1 MASVCPF
8 GKALRPV
15 TDGSATKHS
24 ENQSNFQTDSEAR
37 GKSCPFAKLHKSDDS
52 STKTPSEDHNKPQTD
67 SEDKAEG
74 FSGNSSVIPAKCP
87 YGFDSQTFKIGPFS
101 CVICQALLF
110 KSSRCVPCSHVFCY
124 ACVSRFKDCPLC
136 GADIEKIEDDPNLQ
150 AVVDHVSLERGAF
163 LVQHA
168 MRAFRAQNIESAK
181 ARLSLC
187 SEDIREQLKVL
198 GSTPELCSQL
208 GAVLGMLG
216 DCCRA
221 LGESDSAV
229 LQYEES
235 VEFLQKLPIED
246 QEIVHTLSVS
256 LNKIGDL
263 KYHSGDLQSARSYYS
278 KSLNVRREAT
288 KRHPNLTSQVLDVA
302 VSLAKVADIDLNLG
316 NKDAA
321 IDGFQEGLKLLESLT
336 TSAND
341 DPLEQRRASVM
352 DFLKSQL
359 AEKQSAATDSVHW
372 IKQDNLICLLSP
384 TQISATIILCNVG
397 DMASLTCSCHSLYS
411 PARYSNSTTHH
422 QFTTVSCCCS
432 TPPVPSAL
440 YKTLSQVTS
449 SGVIACLRA
458 PSADV
463 AREAAGAAL
472 SSGISVL
479 EIVMSTPGV
488 FQVGT
493 VLNAEDAKKAVD
505 CGAKFLMSPATVTG
519 ILDNARNGEFLY
531 IPGVMTPAEILA
543 AHMAGA
549 HIVKVYPVSALGGVQ
564 YISALNKP
572 FPHIPMVASQGIA
585 IDSIDDYIACGAASV
600 VLSDAIF
607 NKDAISHNNF
617 NTISHLAYIA
627 SSVAKEALQSLASNT
642 PYLEFAISVH
652 RSSLR
657 SPMGRMR
664 LPPDLVLDLS

>member
-24 ENQSNFQTDSEAR
+24 ENQSNFQTDSEAK

-150 AVVDHVSLERGAF
+150 AVVDRFIDGHARIKRSVAETDPKGAENDKKTIIYEDVSLERGAF

-359 AEKQSAATDSVHW
+359 AEKQSAAT
-372 IKQDNLICLLSP
+372 
-384 TQISATIILCNVG
+384 
-397 DMASLTCSCHSLYS
+397 
-411 PARYSNSTTHH
+411 
-422 QFTTVSCCCS
+422 
-432 TPPVPSAL
+432 
-440 YKTLSQVTS
+440 
-449 SGVIACLRA
+449 
-458 PSADV
+458 
-463 AREAAGAAL
+463 E
-472 SSGISVL
+472 
-479 EIVMSTPGV
+479 
-488 FQVGT
+488 
-493 VLNAEDAKKAVD
+493 
-505 CGAKFLMSPATVTG
+505 
-519 ILDNARNGEFLY
+519 
-531 IPGVMTPAEILA
+531 
-543 AHMAGA
+543 
-549 HIVKVYPVSALGGVQ
+549 
-564 YISALNKP
+564 
-572 FPHIPMVASQGIA
+572 
-585 IDSIDDYIACGAASV
+585 
-600 VLSDAIF
+600 
-607 NKDAISHNNF
+607 
-617 NTISHLAYIA
+617 
-627 SSVAKEALQSLASNT
+627 
-642 PYLEFAISVH
+642 
-652 RSSLR
+652 
-657 SPMGRMR
+657 
-664 LPPDLVLDLS
+664 